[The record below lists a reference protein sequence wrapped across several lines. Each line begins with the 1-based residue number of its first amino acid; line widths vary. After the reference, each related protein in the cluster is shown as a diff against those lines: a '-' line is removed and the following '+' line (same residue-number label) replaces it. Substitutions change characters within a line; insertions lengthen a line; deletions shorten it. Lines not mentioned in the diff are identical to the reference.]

1 MLAGYV
7 SVLAWLVKNLSCSD
21 VPLLK
26 IYDLVVTMLLMMTS
40 KRLVKKLMLM
50 TSLPSC
56 PKNSTLVLVS
66 EFKFSLKQWDSIK
79 LASKELYILYI
90 TDVKTLAS
98 AGS

>member
-79 LASKELYILYI
+79 LASKELYI
-90 TDVKTLAS
+90 
-98 AGS
+98 